1 MDKLPIIIFK
11 EIGDFLEPEHRI
23 NLYFSFKEVYYRFFL
38 PKSLFYKN
46 IYLNRYKLCTNCFK
60 RCYKEDTVVTLCNC
74 LGNYSVKHYNCT
86 RNNNKFHFSLGVTNC
101 PFCNSKSMEFCKMYR
116 KLA

>member
-1 MDKLPIIIFK
+1 MDKLPIALFK

-23 NLYFSFKEVYYRFFL
+23 YLYLTFKEVYLRFFL
-38 PKSLFYKN
+38 PQSIFYKN
-46 IYLNRYKLCTNCFK
+46 IYINRYKLCTCCFK
-60 RCYKEDTVVTLCNC
+60 RCYKEDIIITLCNC

-86 RNNNKFHFSLGVTNC
+86 SNSKFNFSLGMTNC
-101 PFCNSKSMEFCKMYR
+101 SFCNSKSMEFCKLYR